1 MRHAV
6 RSSLITAVLPLP
18 LALAACVHPVNTVP
32 IPATPADPILY
43 YDLDLPSDL
52 DIRAVDFDAA
62 LFTAVSGTGD
72 AIGSAVGGRGFLKV
86 YAVHR
91 KTGEQY
97 LLLYE
102 NIPERKRPVQVI
114 RFHGVPNDTLLEL
127 RGDRRD

>member
-1 MRHAV
+1 MRHSV
-6 RSSLITAVLPLP
+6 RSSLITVF
-18 LALAACVHPVNTVP
+18 LASAAILTACVRPVNTVP
-32 IPATPADPILY
+32 VPAAPTDPVQY
-43 YDLDLPSDL
+43 YDLDVPSEL
-52 DIRAVDFDAA
+52 DIKAVDFDAA

-72 AIGSAVGGRGFLKV
+72 AIGSSVGGRGFLKV

-114 RFHGVPNDTLLEL
+114 RFHGVPNDPLLEP
-127 RGDRRD
+127 RGGRD